1 MGVFLLNYMFVCFFK
16 HVYAVW
22 KELLKLMN
30 VKQLWHLSI
39 NGKKNKKQNLED
51 ISKPKYNLVEEK
63 INPVSSMLQPPYTF
77 TLCMLYVY
85 SKKLFGC
92 RW

>member
-1 MGVFLLNYMFVCFFK
+1 MQFGKNYFTWWMLNNFGTFLSM
-16 HVYAVW
+16 
-22 KELLKLMN
+22 E
-30 VKQLWHLSI
+30 
-39 NGKKNKKQNLED
+39 KNKKQNLED